1 MIDSATRAH
10 IATPRGRA
18 LTYWACYRPQWMA
31 HRPTD
36 TLEGLADRMLV
47 TRTVCAPLST
57 FCAFGWTISR
67 GAHTSA
73 RADIAHATVHAASR
87 DGARAAHGCKLVKA
101 ARPSPCSREG
111 SSYTMCAA
119 AAVESRRIM
128 IADVLPAHDVH
139 EPRHATCQCV

>member
-67 GAHTSA
+67 GAHTSV
-73 RADIAHATVHAASR
+73 RVYIAHATDHTLRVAT
-87 DGARAAHGCKLVKA
+87 AREQHTVAN
-101 ARPSPCSREG
+101 S
-111 SSYTMCAA
+111 
-119 AAVESRRIM
+119 
-128 IADVLPAHDVH
+128 
-139 EPRHATCQCV
+139 